1 MDSYL
6 SYFFGGP
13 YQILSTVST
22 FTVWFG
28 LSLIGSVVAGRHAM
42 RVATPFFGWAVI
54 TLLFTLGG
62 VLTSLSFTT
71 ISIFIG
77 ILALG
82 SFVYLWRAQQK
93 FLDHGFIRLV
103 VITIPLWILI
113 SGMQASQWDEF
124 SHWLPSTLF
133 LLEHDGFPDSVH
145 SVTGASFPAYPYG
158 WPILMYLAAAGV
170 GTIGVVDDD
179 IVDLSNLQRQVI
191 HATDRIG
198 MPKVKSAGEA
208 VSAIN
213 PNVSFV
219 PHGTRLTADNVRD
232 LFSEYDIV
240 ADGSD
245 NFDTRFLVNDA
256 CHLAGKTLVS
266 GAILRFEGQIATF
279 RSGRDDKKPCYRCLY
294 RDKPPSG
301 LVPSC
306 AESGVL
312 GALAGTVGSLQAVE
326 VLKEILQLGD
336 TLSGFLMIY
345 DALAADFRKIKL
357 PPRIDFLKFK

>member
-1 MDSYL
+1 MKFSEEQIKRYARHIVL
-6 SYFFGGP
+6 PEVGGTG
-13 YQILSTVST
+13 QEKLINAKVLVIGAG
-22 FTVWFG
+22 G
-28 LSLIGSVVAGRHAM
+28 LGA
-42 RVATPFFGWAVI
+42 
-54 TLLFTLGG
+54 
-62 VLTSLSFTT
+62 
-71 ISIFIG
+71 
-77 ILALG
+77 
-82 SFVYLWRAQQK
+82 
-93 FLDHGFIRLV
+93 
-103 VITIPLWILI
+103 PL
-113 SGMQASQWDEF
+113 
-124 SHWLPSTLF
+124 
-133 LLEHDGFPDSVH
+133 
-145 SVTGASFPAYPYG
+145 
-158 WPILMYLAAAGV
+158 LMYLAAAGV
-170 GTIGVVDDD
+170 GTLGVVDDD
-179 IVDLSNLQRQVI
+179 TVDLSNLQRQVI

-208 VSAIN
+208 VTAIN

-219 PHGTRLTADNVRD
+219 PHSTRLRADNVRD
-232 LFSEYDIV
+232 LFSAYDIV

-345 DALAADFRKIKL
+345 DALAAEFRKIKL
-357 PPRIDFLKFK
+357 PRDPTCALCGDEPSITDLSAYAA